1 MPYSVDEVRFITD
14 PVRLTFVEFDVSA
27 CGFRY
32 SVPVDSAGV
41 GGPDD
46 SVDAG
51 VRSNARLGRGRR
63 MRGCSVMMGK

>member
-1 MPYSVDEVRFITD
+1 M
-14 PVRLTFVEFDVSA
+14 
-27 CGFRY
+27 
-32 SVPVDSAGV
+32 PVDSAGV

-46 SVDAG
+46 SVEAG